1 MTLFIADT
9 NDRIRR
15 CLASLAAC
23 VEGIELVGEAG
34 DVEEAIGGIKRAKP
48 DSVIVALQMSG
59 GSGLDVLSAAKST
72 NPAAVIIMLTVDER
86 RECKLECLALGAD
99 YFFQKSGEIKKIVT
113 TLVLLAHQSYQ
124 EGIRVEPEAVQN
136 PARCHPGTSGQSDSF
151 PSDVSATYSRI
162 AAFPRSKS
170 NGCFPAHV
178 ASQTASRLVLH
189 QSPDTAARCPPSG
202 NFPCRVF
209 NVIEDNISTGK
220 SFRDPGTLLL
230 SPC

>member
-9 NDRIRR
+9 NDRIRQ

-23 VEGIELVGEAG
+23 VEGIEVVGEAG
-34 DVEEAIGGIKRAKP
+34 DVQEAIGGIKRAKP

-72 NPAAVIIMLTVDER
+72 NPAAVIIMLSVDER

-113 TLVLLAHQSYQ
+113 TLVLLAHQSYRERIWVDQ
-124 EGIRVEPEAVQN
+124 DAAQN
-136 PARCHPGTSGQSDSF
+136 PTRCVPGMSGQSDSI
-151 PSDVSATYSRI
+151 PSSVAATYARI

-170 NGCFPAHV
+170 NGRLLACS
-178 ASQTASRLVLH
+178 ASHTTSRLVLP
-189 QSPDTAARCPPSG
+189 QTPATAARFPPSG
-202 NFPCRVF
+202 
-209 NVIEDNISTGK
+209 S
-220 SFRDPGTLLL
+220 
-230 SPC
+230 SPYLVLQ